1 MARKDKDD
9 AADRPPAAAD
19 QIESPRLNL
28 AGPPTPA
35 LTRAVINQWAMDND
49 VELILF
55 EPPEH
60 FDEAIVGLVRGY
72 GQELT
77 VLYDEAKVLAAMQ
90 ATGMSEEDAREWF
103 EFNTVGAYLGETTPR
118 FLIRPWEE

>member
-1 MARKDKDD
+1 MARKRKTD
-9 AADRPPAAAD
+9 AD
-19 QIESPRLNL
+19 QVESPRLSL

-35 LTRAVINQWAMDND
+35 ITRQMIDVWATNND

-60 FDEAIVGLVRGY
+60 FDHAIVGLIRGFH
-72 GQELT
+72 QELC
-77 VLYDEAKVLAAMQ
+77 VLYDEAKVLAAME
-90 ATGMSEEDAREWF
+90 AGGMDAEEAREWF
-103 EFNTVGAYLGETTPR
+103 EFNTVGSYLGEATPR